1 MVDGLAGASSN
12 ALSGIFAAQDKIATA
27 ATNIAQTSS
36 ALTPTAQTN
45 AGTPPLTGGQ
55 IGTAASQVNQALQGS
70 DGDLATNLITV
81 AAAKISYEA
90 NAKVL
95 STVKKL
101 DRDTLDIVT

>member
-12 ALSGIFAAQDKIATA
+12 ALSGIDAAQNKIATA
-27 ATNIAQTSS
+27 ATNIAQTS
-36 ALTPTAQTN
+36 TAQTPTI
-45 AGTPPLTGGQ
+45 APPLTGGQ
-55 IGTAASQVNQALQGS
+55 IGTAGAQVAQALQGTG
-70 DGDLATNLITV
+70 GDLATNLIAV
-81 AAAKISYEA
+81 ATAKISYEA